1 MAARIRESL
10 EEAGT
15 FILAEGPRWM
25 IIFLIFFAP
34 FCYGLRDGA
43 GEDFFSG
50 VAFFAFFLFAWK
62 CFLDGEWP
70 KLPAWLLFCLTWII
84 LQGMWMTLNA
94 NSHYRFHDDYVTV
107 RFLELASFPDLP
119 GSRTRFKS
127 PVHFYPQVGV
137 FCLMII
143 VVNSTRQVREQY
155 LRLLAACAIVFTVFA
170 ITMKLWGLEG
180 LRHLWTFERDDSYK
194 TVFGTF
200 RYHGNAATFLAIGMA
215 LTIGSLLAGRESV
228 KRGPKLFL
236 SIGLLILL
244 FGAALNTS
252 RAGWL
257 LAIYVCGAAAIVFLG
272 GYLLKGDSVLRNRRI
287 VISSGVAALLIGT
300 AAFLTFW
307 ADKETKVKRLE
318 TISESVTS
326 RYPKPL
332 FEAMAQDTPLFG
344 FGPGAFPMVFP
355 KYQVFIRGHMPMHL
369 FQNEAHQDYYQYFF
383 DWGHVGV
390 VPWMIVFF
398 APILTGVRRPSKAHP
413 IAEPLQCMGVVA
425 LSAALIHSVFDFPL
439 QVTSLLFFFGI
450 IAACLTTQV
459 RLPNSPENPAQV

>member
-155 LRLLAACAIVFTVFA
+155 LRLLAACAIVFTGFA
-170 ITMKLWGLEG
+170 ITMKLWGPEG
-180 LRHLWTFERDDSYK
+180 LKYIWTLERGQHYEYI
-194 TVFGTF
+194 FGTF
-200 RYHGNAATFLAIGMA
+200 RYHGNAATFIAIGMA
-215 LTIGSLLAGRESV
+215 LTIGSILAGQRSTKV
-228 KRGPKLFL
+228 GSKLL
-236 SIGLLILL
+236 LPTGLLILL
-244 FGAALNTS
+244 FGAAYNTS

-257 LAIYVCGAAAIVFLG
+257 LTIYVFGAAAIAFVAEYF
-272 GYLLKGDSVLRNRRI
+272 LKGILRIRSRRTMISTSVAVIL
-287 VISSGVAALLIGT
+287 ISSATV
-300 AAFLTFW
+300 LTFW
-307 ADKETKVKRLE
+307 ADKDTKIRRLE
-318 TISESVTS
+318 KMKYSVTA

-398 APILTGVRRPSKAHP
+398 APILTGIRRPSKAHP
-413 IAEPLQCMGVVA
+413 IAEPLQCMGIVA
-425 LSAALIHSVFDFPL
+425 LSAVLIHSVFDFPL

-459 RLPNSPENPAQV
+459 RLPNRPENPAQV